1 MAAIS
6 PDLTQSCQRR
16 SAKGLANAINFHFDF
31 LVRKCILGFCCC
43 CNISHFH
50 SRFRNA
56 CGSHT
61 LTHSERA
68 RSCILNHIWY
78 LHTKCI
84 CAQRSTTINI
94 VNTYTYAFFSIF
106 FSVFF
111 FSCDGAAAF
120 YVCCMLFLLHSFL
133 PSVCRLSSA
142 GLVLVFIIIAYII
155 QLSLPTSPTKYVS
168 VAVAVFVARI
178 VKIFLM
184 GNFYTRKHREWG
196 NTGTEGYCNLKFD
209 FFCVCH
215 TQMKI
220 KDYLLRCVLKKQ
232 KIKF

>member
-111 FSCDGAAAF
+111 FFLRWRCRILCMLHVIPSSLFSAF
-120 YVCCMLFLLHSFL
+120 GLSFIVRWSGVSFYYYSIYYSIVVAYVAHEICFCCCCCVCCPDCKNIFDGQLLH
-133 PSVCRLSSA
+133 
-142 GLVLVFIIIAYII
+142 
-155 QLSLPTSPTKYVS
+155 
-168 VAVAVFVARI
+168 
-178 VKIFLM
+178 
-184 GNFYTRKHREWG
+184 
-196 NTGTEGYCNLKFD
+196 TE
-209 FFCVCH
+209 
-215 TQMKI
+215 T
-220 KDYLLRCVLKKQ
+220 
-232 KIKF
+232 